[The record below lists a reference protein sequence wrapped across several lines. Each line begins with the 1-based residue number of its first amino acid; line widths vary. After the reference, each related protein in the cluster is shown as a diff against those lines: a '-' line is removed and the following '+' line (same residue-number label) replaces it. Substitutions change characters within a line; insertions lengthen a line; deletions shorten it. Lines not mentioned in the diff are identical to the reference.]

1 MTIIRPGLAEDEI
14 IYECGKCQC
23 KFLFSVKEM
32 FGFQV
37 QGGYIKCPHC
47 DEILFINTNKH
58 LTIKITKE

>member
-32 FGFQV
+32 FGFQI

-47 DEILFINTNKH
+47 DEILFIHTNKH
-58 LTIKITKE
+58 LTLNITKE